1 MATSEICSLVLKLT
15 VYPKDIFVDVKEFVL
30 KADSLLKLDLYT
42 FQYQNKFEFFN
53 SEKERILKKI
63 IDEYVNLFGL
73 VPVDI
78 ALAEE
83 GIVVRKQEKQLQPLF
98 QNIIYANKP
107 ISLKMLVLSRM
118 IKGSLKVFY
127 ECDKKRQE
135 EDNYQSFFDGK
146 LKYVAKRL
154 ATGSVKNTDYEYVF
168 NDILLKKRCPQVL
181 RFLLNDFNKLEM
193 DSIYDVFLSSVDDFD
208 NPRFLHER
216 APEENPKGYYY
227 RYPYRND

>member
-78 ALAEE
+78 FVPSYL
-83 GIVVRKQEKQLQPLF
+83 LTL
-98 QNIIYANKP
+98 N
-107 ISLKMLVLSRM
+107 LK
-118 IKGSLKVFY
+118 
-127 ECDKKRQE
+127 
-135 EDNYQSFFDGK
+135 
-146 LKYVAKRL
+146 
-154 ATGSVKNTDYEYVF
+154 
-168 NDILLKKRCPQVL
+168 
-181 RFLLNDFNKLEM
+181 
-193 DSIYDVFLSSVDDFD
+193 
-208 NPRFLHER
+208 
-216 APEENPKGYYY
+216 
-227 RYPYRND
+227 

>member
-127 ECDKKRQE
+127 E
-135 EDNYQSFFDGK
+135 
-146 LKYVAKRL
+146 
-154 ATGSVKNTDYEYVF
+154 
-168 NDILLKKRCPQVL
+168 
-181 RFLLNDFNKLEM
+181 
-193 DSIYDVFLSSVDDFD
+193 
-208 NPRFLHER
+208 
-216 APEENPKGYYY
+216 
-227 RYPYRND
+227 

>member
-30 KADSLLKLDLYT
+30 KVDSLLKLDLYT
-42 FQYQNKFEFFN
+42 FQYQDKFELFN
-53 SEKERILKKI
+53 REKERILKKI
-63 IDEYVNLFGL
+63 IDEYVNIFGL

-83 GIVVRKQEKQLQPLF
+83 GVIVRKQGKQLQPLF
-98 QNIIYANKP
+98 QNIIYDNKP

-118 IKGSLKVFY
+118 VKGNLKAFY

-135 EDNYQSFFDGK
+135 ENNYQSFFDGK

-154 ATGSVKNTDYEYVF
+154 ATGSEKNTDYEYVF

-181 RFLLNDFNKLEM
+181 RFLLNDFKKLEM
-193 DSIYDVFLSSVDDFD
+193 DSVYNIYLSSVDDCD
-208 NPRFLHER
+208 EPRALLER
-216 APEENPKGYYY
+216 TTKENPKGYYY